1 MDNRSTDKG
10 LTDEELALRAQ
21 TGSRPC
27 FEELVYR
34 YSHRLYLYLR
44 PKIGNAQ
51 DIEDL
56 IQETFLKTYRNI
68 GSYDQKYKFSTW
80 IYTTAGRLAISHYR
94 KKREDETA
102 PEPVYPAED
111 PQERML
117 REEDQDNIWS
127 TAQTLHTDQYQALW
141 LRYGED
147 LPVKDIA
154 KVMKK
159 SRIHVRVLI
168 HRARSHLVKHLNPTA
183 VSEGIGEQAQIEENL
198 SFL

>member
-1 MDNRSTDKG
+1 MENLSADKG
-10 LTDEELALRAQ
+10 LTDEELVLRVQA
-21 TGSRPC
+21 GSRPC

-44 PKIGNAQ
+44 PKIANDQ

-68 GSYDQKYKFSTW
+68 HRFDQKYKFSTW
-80 IYTTAGRLAISHYR
+80 IYTTAGRLAVSLYR
-94 KKREDETA
+94 KKRETETA
-102 PEPVYPAED
+102 TESASPAAD
-111 PQERML
+111 PHEKML
-117 REEDQDNIWS
+117 QEEDQDNIWDS
-127 TAQTLHTDQYQALW
+127 AQLLHPDQYRALW
-141 LRYGED
+141 LRYVED

-159 SRIHVRVLI
+159 SGIHVRVLI
-168 HRARSHLVKHLNPTA
+168 HRARSNLIKRLNSAA
-183 VSEGIGEQAQIEENL
+183 VSEGIEGTAPVEGNL